1 MFMNS
6 AGSLKGVVTALL
18 LAAVAGGT
26 LIVGCDIPTAAPIL
40 EQRWAL
46 TAAQTALGVEELLPD
61 GQISLSAESGSSGGS
76 RLAPASS
83 AAEGS
88 PAVSC
93 EPAGVAGEV
102 VSGEGSI
109 TVSAEPICVA
119 WTLAELCP
127 DCRAGEPLARIDTV
141 KEQAWMLPP
150 EVVSVRVSGG
160 TVVLSLDHDLDLT
173 PVRAEKLE
181 IVVES
186 TGADAAPQPVL
197 LRWELDRDLAPG
209 TAVSHT
215 WDFSGSPVTVDGGL
229 RIRFSI
235 DAVAD
240 ASGEPLGEA
249 DLARVIR
256 ARAHVQSLTIDSA
269 RVRVDDRIDGEREFD
284 LGDQDELDELI
295 ERFQQGTVTVT
306 LINQF
311 PVQVSGS
318 ITLGDT
324 TSPIDIPPAGTTE
337 VEFSY
342 TREELQELLSGPVN
356 YAWNGSVTSDGEQTI
371 DANMQLIIK
380 VRIDITLRTEAE
392 Q

>member
-6 AGSLKGVVTALL
+6 AGSLKGVAAALL

-46 TAAQTALGVEELLPD
+46 TAAQTSLGVEELLPD
-61 GQISLSAESGSSGGS
+61 GRISLSANSGSSGGS
-76 RLAPASS
+76 RLAPQTD
-83 AAEGS
+83 
-88 PAVSC
+88 SC
-93 EPAGVAGEV
+93 EPAEVTGEV

-119 WTLAELCP
+119 WTLEELCP
-127 DCRAGEPLARIDTV
+127 DCRVGQPVAAIDT
-141 KEQAWMLPP
+141 ERQQTWMLPP
-150 EVVSVRVSGG
+150 EVVSVDVSGG
-160 TVVLSLDHDLDLT
+160 RVVLTLDHDLDFT
-173 PVRAEKLE
+173 PLRAGELE

-186 TGADAAPQPVL
+186 TGAAQDAEL

-209 TAVSHT
+209 TPVTHT
-215 WDFSGSPVTVDGGL
+215 FDFGRHPVTVRGGVRL
-229 RIRFSI
+229 AFAIATEP
-235 DAVAD
+235 DAGAPPVT
-240 ASGEPLGEA
+240 

-269 RVRVDDRIDGEREFD
+269 RVLVDDRIEGEREFD

-295 ERFQQGTVTVT
+295 ERFQEGTVTVT
-306 LINQF
+306 IINQF
-311 PVQVSGS
+311 PVRVSGS

-324 TSPIDIPPAGTTE
+324 TTTIEVAPEGTTD
-337 VEFSY
+337 VTFSY
-342 TREELQELLSGPVN
+342 TRAELQELLGGPVT
-356 YAWNGSVTSDGEQTI
+356 YAWNGSVTSDGEQTV
-371 DANMQLIIK
+371 DADMQLLIR

-392 Q
+392 E

>member
-18 LAAVAGGT
+18 LAAVAGGGS
-26 LIVGCDIPTAAPIL
+26 LVVGCDIPTAAPIL

-88 PAVSC
+88 PAISC
-93 EPAGVAGEV
+93 EAAGVAGEV

-173 PVRAEKLE
+173 PVRAEELE

-186 TGADAAPQPVL
+186 TGAGAAPQPAL
-197 LRWELDRDLAPG
+197 LRWELVLEPG

-215 WDFSGSPVTVDGGL
+215 RDFSGSPVTVLGGL
-229 RIRFSI
+229 RLRFSI
-235 DAVAD
+235 ATPAD
-240 ASGEPLGEA
+240 ASGEPLDEA
-249 DLARVIR
+249 DLTRVIR

-269 RVRVDDRIDGEREFD
+269 RVRVDDRIDGEQEFD

-342 TREELQELLSGPVN
+342 TREELQELLSGPVT

-371 DANMQLIIK
+371 DADMQLIIK

-392 Q
+392 E